1 MTDMHLRQVTTAE
14 WGRQVGRADLVVG
27 PSVGV
32 RDAITGDWD
41 AGVHIATGDRLTEDV
56 RQELISELV
65 KAVSTTVHRVL
76 GTREVRTTVR
86 TEQSEETAR

>member
-1 MTDMHLRQVTTAE
+1 MTDKQLRQVSTAE
-14 WGRQVGRADLVVG
+14 WSRQIDAADLMVG

-41 AGVHIATGDRLTEDV
+41 AGVHIATGDRLTDDV

-65 KAVSTTVHRVL
+65 KAISTTVHRVL
-76 GTREVRTTVR
+76 GTREVRATYR
-86 TEQSEETAR
+86 TEQSEESTR